1 MASRP
6 ARPSAAAIRAAQAL
20 RAFGPEYKRW
30 VDSRMPGD
38 AEITPGRLRVLAVL
52 ARRGP
57 MTMVTLS
64 RELGTTA
71 NNVTKLVD
79 WLEAAGHL
87 ERRRDVHDRRAV
99 ELHLTDTGRDAEQ
112 RLAQAHADAV
122 AEVFTDL
129 PDEQLDQ
136 LTALLDRLRAAMRD
150 RLA

>member
-1 MASRP
+1 
-6 ARPSAAAIRAAQAL
+6 
-20 RAFGPEYKRW
+20 
-30 VDSRMPGD
+30 MPGD
-38 AEITPGRLRVLAVL
+38 AEITPSRLRVLAVL

-57 MTMVTLS
+57 MTMVALS

-79 WLEAAGHL
+79 WLEAVGHL
-87 ERRRDVHDRRAV
+87 ERRRAVHDRRAV